1 MSLGARSNPEGGL
14 TADLT
19 LTVGGDARIEVLT
32 GVADQGGGAH
42 TVMQRVIAQRL
53 GVAPDHI
60 TVRRGTTDEAPF
72 DLGAGGS
79 RLTPVAGGAALAG
92 ADALAERLEALAP
105 GRPVLEQLERAAR
118 HGDVRVDGH
127 FEHEAGLHCT
137 YACCVEV
144 EVDRRTGQVSVT
156 DCLFI
161 ADIGTVINPLALRGQ
176 LVGGF
181 VTGLGQALMEELT
194 IHDGVITTANLGDY
208 KMPTMPDVPPIRVVL
223 LADHPG
229 GGPFGA
235 KSAGELA
242 NVAVAPAVANAVHD
256 AVGVRIT
263 SLPITAEKVFTA
275 PTARDAQEAGT
286 AV

>member
-1 MSLGARSNPEGGL
+1 MNAIGIGDVDCKGKKWGDSTFSAVLDLLRREANWDRPPAPGRGRGMSLGARPSPEGGL
-14 TADLT
+14 TAD

-42 TVMQRVIAQRL
+42 TVMQRVIAQSL
-53 GVAPDHI
+53 GVAPDQI
-60 TVRRGTTDEAPF
+60 TVRRGATDEAPF

-92 ADALAERLEALAP
+92 AGALAERLEVLAP

-144 EVDRRTGQVSVT
+144 EVDRHTGQVSVT
-156 DCLFI
+156 DCLFV
-161 ADIGTVINPLALRGQ
+161 ADVGTVINPLALRGQ

-194 IHDGVITTANLGDY
+194 IREGLHR
-208 KMPTMPDVPPIRVVL
+208 PDRTERSRRGNGRLSTGAVRRRLRARAAPVW
-223 LADHPG
+223 LA
-229 GGPFGA
+229 
-235 KSAGELA
+235 S
-242 NVAVAPAVANAVHD
+242 
-256 AVGVRIT
+256 
-263 SLPITAEKVFTA
+263 
-275 PTARDAQEAGT
+275 
-286 AV
+286 